1 MAAVRFFT
9 GTQSQFDVKKAGGN
23 LIAGALY
30 YISDSRT
37 IYRATGTNTAEV
49 YGAPFKVVEEFP
61 EQNQEQG
68 TLYVKAAT
76 YEARTWSGSTWA
88 TIALPVTTALSN
100 ASTDSQVPTAK
111 AVYDAIDALPK
122 TGTSEGNVPVLDS
135 GGKLVNSVMPALSI
149 TEYAGTVS
157 TKNALTTLTTAEKGD
172 YAIVNGDGANDG
184 CYILNGTYST
194 VTDWIRISAAVN
206 PVTVDNA
213 ITENGAN
220 PVTGGAIYNAL
231 AAKADAATL
240 ATVATTGDYN
250 DLTNK
255 MEWESVGESGD

>member
-9 GTQSQFDVKKAGGN
+9 GTQSQFDTKKTGGN

-49 YGAPFKVVEEFP
+49 YGAPFKVVEDFP
-61 EQNQEQG
+61 TQNQEQG
-68 TLYVKAAT
+68 TLYVKAST
-76 YEARTWSGSTWA
+76 YEARTWSGSAWT
-88 TIALPVTTALSN
+88 TIALPVTTTLSD

-135 GGKLVNSVMPALSI
+135 AGKLVNSVMPALSI
-149 TEYAGTVS
+149 TEYAGTVE
-157 TKNALTTLTTAEKGD
+157 TKNALATLTTAEKGD
-172 YAIVNGDGANDG
+172 YAIVAGDGANDG

-194 VTDWIRISAAVN
+194 VSDWVRISAAVT
-206 PVTVDNA
+206 PVQVDNA
-213 ITENGAN
+213 ITSNGAN
-220 PVTGGAIYNAL
+220 PVTGAAIYTAL
-231 AAKADAATL
+231 AGKSDTNHTHTYADL
-240 ATVATTGDYN
+240 TTGI
-250 DLTNK
+250 
-255 MEWESVGESGD
+255 EWENVQSE